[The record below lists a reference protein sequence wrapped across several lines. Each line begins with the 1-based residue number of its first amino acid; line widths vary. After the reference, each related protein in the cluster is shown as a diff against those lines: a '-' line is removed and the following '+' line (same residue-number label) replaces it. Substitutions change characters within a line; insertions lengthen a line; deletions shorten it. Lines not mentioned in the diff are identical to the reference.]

1 MTGYLLRRVFLLVP
15 TLLGISVVLFLVIRV
30 LPPQDAVDQIVA
42 DYGATDPTLKEDLS
56 RALGLQGSMVGQYF
70 DWLGGVLRGDLGTSL
85 HTRRPIVD
93 DLKWRIPISFELSL
107 IGLLFTWLISFPL
120 GILSAVFQDRL
131 PDYLLRGSAYL
142 IDSIPTFALAI
153 LLITYLAVEFRYAP
167 PPRFTYPWDDFG
179 NHLRIMVLPTLLIGI
194 GASGNLIRFTR
205 TILLEVLRQDY
216 IRTARAK
223 GLKEA
228 GVMRRHALRNVAI
241 PFITVIGATVPG
253 LLTSSVLLEQIFMLP
268 GMGRYLVEAAQR
280 LDYPV
285 IMATTMMFT
294 LIALTADII
303 VDCSYA
309 LVDPRISYRRGARR
323 A

>member
-1 MTGYLLRRVFLLVP
+1 M
-15 TLLGISVVLFLVIRV
+15 LGISVVLFVVIRV
-30 LPPQDAVDQIVA
+30 LPPQDAVDQIVSY
-42 DYGATDPTLKEDLS
+42 YGATDPALKEDLS
-56 RALGLQGSMVGQYF
+56 KALGLQGSMVGQYF
-70 DWLGGVLRGDLGTSL
+70 AWLGGVLRGDLGQSL

-93 DLKWRIPISFELSL
+93 DLTWRVPISFELSL

-142 IDSIPTFALAI
+142 IDSIPTFAIAI
-153 LLITYLAVEFRYAP
+153 LLITYLAVEFNYAP
-167 PPRFTYPWDDFG
+167 PPKFTYPWDDFG
-179 NHLRIMVLPTLLIGI
+179 NHVRIMILPTLLIGI
-194 GASGNLIRFTR
+194 GASGNLVRFTR

-223 GLKEA
+223 GLRES
-228 GVMRRHALRNVAI
+228 GVLRRHALRNVAI
-241 PFITVIGATVPG
+241 PFLTIIGAAVPG

-309 LVDPRISYRRGARR
+309 LVDPRISYRRAGRR
-323 A
+323 R